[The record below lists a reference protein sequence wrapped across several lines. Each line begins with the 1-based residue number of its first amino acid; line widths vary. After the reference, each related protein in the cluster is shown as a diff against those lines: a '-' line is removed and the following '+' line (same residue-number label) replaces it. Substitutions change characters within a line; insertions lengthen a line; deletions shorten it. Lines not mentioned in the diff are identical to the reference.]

1 MEVLAEEVGEL
12 KTTDTYRVARIRRSC
27 LVGELVRGWVYT
39 RTTVCFDKKHSEE
52 NTHALQDSF
61 VNHQKS
67 PWVQRKVR
75 QGYAWKTLLCLVT
88 AKVIRSETVNKA
100 RAGSGRALC

>member
-1 MEVLAEEVGEL
+1 M
-12 KTTDTYRVARIRRSC
+12 
-27 LVGELVRGWVYT
+27 GELVRGWVYT

-52 NTHALQDSF
+52 NTHALQDSL